1 MRLSAASNLMP
12 QFTGK
17 ERDAETGLDYFG
29 ARYYSGAQG
38 RFTAVDPSMESA
50 VLQNPQSWNRY
61 AYTINNPLR
70 YIDPTGELWISSGD
84 AQNPY
89 SWVDKCKKG
98 QTCYESRAA
107 AVGDTVVIYGSENAK
122 DITTIAE
129 NDNGYIA
136 LTAVSNQHDA
146 FFDVKN
152 GNKAFMSPQ
161 NAAALFN
168 TFADYKEEYAND
180 SKFMVVEAGLSSGKN
195 FDPHASHDH
204 GRSVDLRYKDE
215 NGQNL
220 QGKRVVFQADKFRMG
235 TLVDAAEA
243 NGFSQIFSGR
253 PKDFGTAYAKSHG
266 NHLHFGTPVQKIT
279 PPKR

>member
-1 MRLSAASNLMP
+1 MLLNAASNLMN
-12 QFTGK
+12 QFTFK
-17 ERDAETGLDYFG
+17 ERDAETGLDYFE

-61 AYTINNPLR
+61 SYTINNPLR

-89 SWVDKCKKG
+89 SWVDKCKND

-129 NDNGYIA
+129 NPNGYIA

-152 GNKAFMSPQ
+152 DNKAFMSPQ

-168 TFADYKEEYAND
+168 TFADYKAQYSKD
-180 SKFMVVEAGLSSGKN
+180 SEFMVIEAGLSNGAD

-204 GRSVDLRYKDE
+204 GRSADVRYKNDK
-215 NGQNL
+215 GVNL
-220 QGKRVVFQADKFRMG
+220 QGDKVVFGADKARMS

-253 PKDFGTAYAKSHG
+253 PKDFGTAYAKGHGSHI
-266 NHLHFGTPVQKIT
+266 HFGTPEQKIT
-279 PPKR
+279 PPKK